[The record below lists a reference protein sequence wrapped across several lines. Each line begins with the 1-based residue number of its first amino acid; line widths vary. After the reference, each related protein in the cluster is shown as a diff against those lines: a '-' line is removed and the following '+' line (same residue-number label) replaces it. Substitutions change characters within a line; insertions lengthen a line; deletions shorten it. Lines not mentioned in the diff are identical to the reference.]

1 MDAVYCVEFT
11 RRRLISGSLDGTIRI
26 WDIKSGHS
34 IHKLYGHK
42 VCMNR
47 CFLT

>member
-1 MDAVYCVEFT
+1 MDAVDCVEFT

-42 VCMNR
+42 VCIH
-47 CFLT
+47 